1 MRENSSFVSW
11 LWQMS
16 LFVHT
21 IRKVKFLSKN
31 SILTKP
37 QHFHEFFTKFFLTIF
52 LVKSKLSTAKKSKT
66 TTFSRVFHQ
75 KNRQFFREIK
85 VEFSDKKWRFRTVC
99 KSVIAIPFH
108 KCRNGLCG
116 SWSNHKWAPHH
127 WPLNLAH
134 RFYYCFSG
142 KRPQFF
148 VHFWL
153 FPLQTDSHSHLGIQ
167 NKAKRNFCPNAKDFF
182 AAKKP

>member
-1 MRENSSFVSW
+1 MKEFTSNSQF
-11 LWQMS
+11 
-16 LFVHT
+16 
-21 IRKVKFLSKN
+21 
-31 SILTKP
+31 
-37 QHFHEFFTKFFLTIF
+37 
-52 LVKSKLSTAKKSKT
+52 KSKHK
-66 TTFSRVFHQ
+66 Q
-75 KNRQFFREIK
+75 KLERWLVSLEFTRKNNQNKNGMIQMRHFE
-85 VEFSDKKWRFRTVC
+85 EFSNH
-99 KSVIAIPFH
+99 VISWKRQVISSSMCRILKIPFH
-108 KCRNGLCG
+108 KCRNGPCG

-148 VHFWL
+148 VHFWR